1 MIRPIGHGAYGV
13 VVAVNDTVTKRHL
26 AIKRI
31 NKAFEDPIDG
41 KRILREIKLMK
52 RWTHEN
58 VISWGQYRELMP
70 EHVLVDR
77 QFLNN
82 YPQVEASFAKS
93 KVRDYLKLLDKAGN
107 LPTRK
112 RGGKGSE
119 TH

>member
-1 MIRPIGHGAYGV
+1 
-13 VVAVNDTVTKRHL
+13 
-26 AIKRI
+26 
-31 NKAFEDPIDG
+31 
-41 KRILREIKLMK
+41 
-52 RWTHEN
+52 
-58 VISWGQYRELMP
+58 MP